1 MGIASRLYRGET
13 EFRIIGKRKRFYALA
28 ITLTVISLASMLF
41 RGFNLGVE
49 FKGGATFQ
57 WPAGGAS
64 VAQTRDLFQG
74 LELSGPAVDLREP
87 IVQTVGRGSS
97 TDLRVQ
103 TPPLTEPQID
113 QVITGIEQ
121 RFPAAVD
128 EVNPSNVGPA
138 WGRQVTNKALQGL
151 VGFLLAVIVYISIR
165 FEPKM
170 AFASIVGLLHDLV
183 LAAGIYSITQ
193 FVVTP
198 STVIALLTI
207 LGFSL
212 YDAVV
217 IFDKV
222 QENTRGIAGGSTQTY
237 TEASELALNQ
247 SFMRSVNTTLIAM
260 LPVTGLLFVGAFLLG
275 AGTLKDLSLALFVGM
290 FAGAYSSIF
299 LCTPIFVDLKE
310 REPQYRALTQRVL
323 ARRAGGTRT
332 ERAGSR
338 ARGGSVPLG
347 ATAGASGTAATPE
360 APVSLAKGGAEP
372 EPVPAGGGSVPV
384 ASTTRRATA
393 GGSANRRK
401 GQPGRPAGKRR

>member
-13 EFRIIGKRKRFYALA
+13 EFQIIGKRKRFYALA
-28 ITLTVISLASMLF
+28 ATLTLIALASMLF

-57 WPAGGAS
+57 WPAKGAT
-64 VAQTRDLFQG
+64 VEQARDLF
-74 LELSGPAVDLREP
+74 EDLQLDEP
-87 IVQTVGRGSS
+87 IVQTVGRGAD

-103 TPPLTEPQID
+103 TPPLSEKQID
-113 QVITGIEQ
+113 DVIQAIGE
-121 RFPAAVD
+121 RFPEVD
-128 EVNPSNVGPA
+128 AQREVNPSNVGPA
-138 WGRQVTNKALQGL
+138 WGQQVTNKALQGL
-151 VGFLLAVIVYISIR
+151 VGFLIAVIIYISIR

-170 AFASIVGLLHDLV
+170 AFASILGLLHDLV
-183 LAAGIYSITQ
+183 LAAGVYSITQ

-198 STVIALLTI
+198 STIIALLTI

-299 LCTPIFVDLKE
+299 LCTPIFVELKE
-310 REPQYRALTQRVL
+310 REPQYKALTQRVL
-323 ARRAGGTRT
+323 ARRSGALKAD
-332 ERAGSR
+332 RATGR
-338 ARGGSVPLG
+338 AREGVALTKDEPV
-347 ATAGASGTAATPE
+347 ATAAAGPAPTVAAPTA
-360 APVSLAKGGAEP
+360 
-372 EPVPAGGGSVPV
+372 
-384 ASTTRRATA
+384 TRRPA
-393 GGSANRRK
+393 GGSANRKK
-401 GQPGRPAGKRR
+401 GRPGRPGGKKR

>member
-1 MGIASRLYRGET
+1 MGLGSRLYRGET
-13 EFRIIGKRKRFYALA
+13 RFRIIQQRKTWYAIAAVLV
-28 ITLTVISLASMLF
+28 LLSLASMLL

-57 WPAGGAS
+57 WPAKGAS
-64 VAQTRDLFQG
+64 VEQARDLFEDLQ
-74 LELSGPAVDLREP
+74 LEDP
-87 IVQTVGRGSS
+87 IVQTVGRGAD

-103 TPPLTEPQID
+103 TPPLSEDQID
-113 QVITGIEQ
+113 DVIQAIGE
-121 RFPAAVD
+121 RFPNVD
-128 EVNPSNVGPA
+128 AEREVNPSNVGPA
-138 WGRQVTNKALQGL
+138 WGQQVTNKALQGL
-151 VGFLLAVIVYISIR
+151 VGFLVAVIIYISIR

-183 LAAGIYSITQ
+183 LAAGVYSITQ

-198 STVIALLTI
+198 STIIALLTI

-222 QENTRGIAGGSTQTY
+222 QENTRGIAGGSAQTY

-299 LCTPIFVDLKE
+299 LCTPLFVELKE
-310 REPQYRALTQRVL
+310 REPQYKALTQRVL
-323 ARRAGGTRT
+323 ARRSGLTRT
-332 ERAGSR
+332 DRASAR
-338 ARGGSVPLG
+338 AREAAPTPTGGSVVL
-347 ATAGASGTAATPE
+347 T
-360 APVSLAKGGAEP
+360 KDD
-372 EPVPAGGGSVPV
+372 
-384 ASTTRRATA
+384 ASTQAGSAPAPAPAPATSPPSTVPTATRRPS
-393 GGSANRRK
+393 GGSADRK
-401 GQPGRPAGKRR
+401 KGRPGRPGVKRR